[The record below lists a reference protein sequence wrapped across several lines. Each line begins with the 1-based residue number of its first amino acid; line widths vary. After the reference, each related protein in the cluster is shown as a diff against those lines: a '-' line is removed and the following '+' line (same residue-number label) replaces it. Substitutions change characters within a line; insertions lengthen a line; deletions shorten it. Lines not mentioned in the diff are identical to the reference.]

1 MTVDADPARVRAE
14 AVPLTRVR
22 PAIRIGPFS
31 AVRRISV
38 LLTVIALAIA
48 VFVLFAIDISVGAFQ
63 IPLGRVLDVLGGA
76 GTRAQRFVILE
87 SRLPRAV
94 TAVIAGAGLGLAG
107 AVSQSILRNPLAS
120 PDVLGIGTGASF
132 AAVAVIGS
140 GTAGTGL
147 AATTG
152 VPLAALGGGLL
163 TAAVIYLLAWRRDGA
178 GSAGVSGIRLVLIG
192 IGVNTMLTAGV
203 SWLLTLTSR
212 TDAARAQLWLTGS
225 LDGADWS
232 RTVPAAIGLAVVLAG
247 AAASARTLAA
257 LRFGDETVRALGV
270 RVQTAQALLVGSA
283 VIAAALATAAVGPL
297 TFVGLAAPQIA
308 RRLLR
313 LPGEP
318 VLGSALCGALIVL
331 AADIAART
339 VVPVDL
345 PVGIVTAA
353 CGAPLLLFLLVRI
366 NRKAARS

>member
-1 MTVDADPARVRAE
+1 MTADVDAARVSGE
-14 AVPLTRVR
+14 AGPLARVR
-22 PAIRIGPFS
+22 PAIRIGRFS
-31 AVRRISV
+31 AVRRIPV
-38 LLTVIALAIA
+38 LLTVIALAVA
-48 VFVLFAIDISVGAFQ
+48 VFVLFAIDISVGAYA

-94 TAVIAGAGLGLAG
+94 TAVVAGAGLGLAG

-132 AAVAVIGS
+132 AAVAVIG
-140 GTAGTGL
+140 TAGTGF
-147 AATTG
+147 AGTAG
-152 VPLAALGGGLL
+152 VPLAALAGGLV

-178 GSAGVSGIRLVLIG
+178 GSGGASGIRLVLIG

-203 SWLLTLTSR
+203 SWLLTLKSQ
-212 TDAARAQLWLTGS
+212 TDAARSTLWLTGS

-232 RTVPAAIGLAVVLAG
+232 RAVPAAIGLAVVLVG

-270 RVQTAQALLVGSA
+270 RVQTAQAGLVGTA

-339 VVPVDL
+339 VLPVDL
-345 PVGIVTAA
+345 PAGIVTAA

>member
-1 MTVDADPARVRAE
+1 M
-14 AVPLTRVR
+14 
-22 PAIRIGPFS
+22 F
-31 AVRRISV
+31 V
-38 LLTVIALAIA
+38 LSLVIALAAA
-48 VFVLFAIDISVGAFQ
+48 VFVLFAVDISVGEYQ
-63 IPLGRVLDVLGGA
+63 IPLGRVLDVLGGG
-76 GTRAQRFVILE
+76 GTHGQRFVILE
-87 SRLPRAV
+87 SRLPRAA

-107 AVSQSILRNPLAS
+107 AVTQSILRNPLAS

-140 GTAGTGL
+140 GAASSGL
-147 AATTG
+147 AVTVG
-152 VPLAALGGGLL
+152 VPLAALAGGLV
-163 TAAVIYLLAWRRDGA
+163 TAVVIYLLAWRRDGA

-192 IGVNTMLTAGV
+192 IGINTMLTAGV
-203 SWLLTLTSR
+203 SWLLTLTSPA
-212 TDAARAQLWLTGS
+212 DAGRAQLWLTGS
-225 LDGADWS
+225 LAGADWG
-232 RTVPAAIGLAVVLAG
+232 RTVPAAIGLALVLAG
-247 AAASARTLAA
+247 AAASVRTLAA
-257 LRFGDETVRALGV
+257 LRFGEETVRILGV
-270 RVQTAQALLVGSA
+270 RVQTAQALLIGTA

-318 VLGSALCGALIVL
+318 ILGSALCGALIVL
-331 AADIAART
+331 AGDVAART

-366 NRKAARS
+366 NRKAARP